1 VKRTQLITLF
11 VLYSIILVYF
21 SFAHIDELPLHGWQI
36 DKLYHGIAYAGLAA
50 LLTCVVRKRHSILL
64 MVLVTVS
71 FGLLM
76 EAGQYFITFRNA
88 SITDAAANGA
98 GAIVGA
104 YGGVW
109 LRARL
114 GIWKR

>member
-1 VKRTQLITLF
+1 MKRTQLIVAL
-11 VLYSIILVYF
+11 VLYTVVLVYF
-21 SFAHIDELPLHGWQI
+21 SFAHLEESSLRGLQI
-36 DKLYHGIAYAGLAA
+36 DKFYHGLAYAGLAA
-50 LLTCVVRKRHSILL
+50 LLTCVVQRRHSILL
-64 MVLVTVS
+64 MVALTVS

-76 EAGQYFITFRNA
+76 EAGQYFIPFRNA

-114 GIWKR
+114 GLGKR

>member
-1 VKRTQLITLF
+1 
-11 VLYSIILVYF
+11 
-21 SFAHIDELPLHGWQI
+21 
-36 DKLYHGIAYAGLAA
+36 
-50 LLTCVVRKRHSILL
+50 